1 MDLKLQRTLEE
12 LLYEKHEEAKNLRRQ
27 LRELEKNASDNLQT
41 AFQLAA
47 ANELIEREHHELLE
61 LATSEQELKNH
72 VAELEAENTKLRR
85 ALAEISDQVREAGII
100 DA

>member
-12 LLYEKHEEAKNLRRQ
+12 LIYEKHEEAKNLRRQ

-47 ANELIEREHHELLE
+47 ANELIERER
-61 LATSEQELKNH
+61 QEK
-72 VAELEAENTKLRR
+72 AELEAENTKLRR
-85 ALAEISDQVREAGII
+85 ALAKISEQVREAGIA

>member
-12 LLYEKHEEAKNLRRQ
+12 LIYEKHDEVKNLRRQ

-47 ANELIEREHHELLE
+47 ANELIERER
-61 LATSEQELKNH
+61 QEKS
-72 VAELEAENTKLRR
+72 ELEAENTKLRR
-85 ALAEISDQVREAGII
+85 ALAKISEQVREAGI
-100 DA
+100 ANA